1 MLTSSSSNAYAT
13 SGALD
18 NLTAR
23 QIVVTPYAMIVVRS
37 HVPVVLELK
46 KRDFNKWALF
56 FFHNRE
62 KFRGLFCIMF
72 HNSKCG

>member
-1 MLTSSSSNAYAT
+1 MLTSSSNAYAT

-18 NLTAR
+18 NLTAG
-23 QIVVTPYAMIVVRS
+23 QIVVTLYAMIVVRS

-46 KRDFNKWALF
+46 ECDFNKWAPF

-62 KFRGLFCIMF
+62 KFKGLF
-72 HNSKCG
+72 